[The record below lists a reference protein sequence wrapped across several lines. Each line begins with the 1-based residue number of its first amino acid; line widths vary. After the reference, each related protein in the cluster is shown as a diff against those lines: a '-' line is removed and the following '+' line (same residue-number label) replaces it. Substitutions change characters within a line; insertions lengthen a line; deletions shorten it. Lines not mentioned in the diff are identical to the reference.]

1 MRYLKSKEKG
11 INDANFPGKETQYW
25 LTDWNASEFNHL
37 YLTNR
42 TVWNKRKEIIKI
54 EMEINE
60 IETSREKQWNKTYSF
75 KKSIKTLSKVE
86 INKTYSN

>member
-1 MRYLKSKEKG
+1 
-11 INDANFPGKETQYW
+11 
-25 LTDWNASEFNHL
+25 
-37 YLTNR
+37 
-42 TVWNKRKEIIKI
+42 
-54 EMEINE
+54 MEINE